1 MPYEVRFE
9 TDPGE
14 QAQVDFAQFQAEFGV
29 EPERRRRQKRTILC
43 VPNKVYDANAQKFST
58 LGLFLVLI
66 CLTLFST
73 GFVPAAHAY
82 QVISIIQP
90 STTTVDEGDSFQF
103 RVRRTASAG
112 DNYNESLQIELKIAP
127 VSPIEGFNILSGG
140 DDTDGLE
147 QTIIFNA
154 GERGV
159 WKTVR
164 TLDNDIVNDDVQI
177 RITMKATDNA
187 TQANKLN
194 VLVVNDEVYTLK
206 VNLVTVWQRYEDE
219 NIQVKFL
226 RCVGKE
232 DTEKIKNCHDA
243 NGSVRAGASA
253 AALTEEIFV
262 EKLSGV
268 TGLT

>member
-29 EPERRRRQKRTILC
+29 EPGRRRRQKRTILC
-43 VPNKVYDANAQKFST
+43 VPNKVYDANSQKFST

-73 GFVPAAHAY
+73 GFVPAAHAD
-82 QVISIIQP
+82 QFISIIQAP
-90 STTTVDEGDSFQF
+90 KSVNEGDSFRFQ
-103 RVRRTASAG
+103 VRRTASDG

-147 QTIIFNA
+147 QTITFNA

-159 WKTVR
+159 WKTVQ

-194 VLVVNDEVYTLK
+194 VLVFNDEVYTLK
-206 VNLVTVWQRYEDE
+206 VNLVTVWQRYESE

-232 DTEKIKNCHDA
+232 DTETIKNCHDA
-243 NGSVRAGASA
+243 NGSVRAGAST